1 MKRPI
6 FVLLLVFVLG
16 EVIAVLKLNIAVFIP
31 VILIMVII
39 KIITKK
45 HAGVFCGD
53 FFVYFFRFFKY
64 KQQNVTAGCGMEV
77 RQYRGGRSGK
87 C

>member
-45 HAGVFCGD
+45 HAGVFVVIFLFISLGFLNTNNKMLQRD
-53 FFVYFFRFFKY
+53 VAWK
-64 KQQNVTAGCGMEV
+64 
-77 RQYRGGRSGK
+77 
-87 C
+87 

>member
-45 HAGVFCGD
+45 HAGVFVMI
-53 FFVYFFRFFKY
+53 FLLV
-64 KQQNVTAGCGMEV
+64 
-77 RQYRGGRSGK
+77 
-87 C
+87 

>member
-16 EVIAVLKLNIAVFIP
+16 EVIAVLKLNIAVFIL

-45 HAGVFCGD
+45 HAGVVVVIFL
-53 FFVYFFRFFKY
+53 FISLSPLKRYYTPYSIR
-64 KQQNVTAGCGMEV
+64 
-77 RQYRGGRSGK
+77 
-87 C
+87 

>member
-45 HAGVFCGD
+45 HAGVFVVIFCL
-53 FFVYFFRFFKY
+53 FL
-64 KQQNVTAGCGMEV
+64 
-77 RQYRGGRSGK
+77 
-87 C
+87 

>member
-39 KIITKK
+39 KIITKNRI
-45 HAGVFCGD
+45 AE
-53 FFVYFFRFFKY
+53 FF
-64 KQQNVTAGCGMEV
+64 
-77 RQYRGGRSGK
+77 
-87 C
+87 